1 MGQFKSLVYSIRCNQ
16 RQLHSCPTI
25 DKAYS
30 TARSQKHLIHYP
42 YAYTDT
48 MARGTSS
55 TADVLL
61 YFLAL
66 FLPPVPVFIKRG
78 CGADLLINI
87 ALDFLGWIP
96 GVIHAWYII
105 SKTEDRLYVD
115 DRRRMQ

>member
-1 MGQFKSLVYSIRCNQ
+1 
-16 RQLHSCPTI
+16 
-25 DKAYS
+25 
-30 TARSQKHLIHYP
+30 
-42 YAYTDT
+42 

-96 GVIHAWYII
+96 GVIRESRHP
-105 SKTEDRLYVD
+105 LYTHTHETSAALHW
-115 DRRRMQ
+115 